1 MRFSSLAAI
10 ALVAMVAGSS
20 TARALEVFS
29 SDDSK
34 LEVGAQMQVQGSG
47 QLLEDPV
54 RDDLRAYLFL
64 KQARFYVAGE
74 QSDWRYRLSFALG
87 GEAEVKAPTPG
98 IALSLLDMYVDVPVR
113 LLENTYL
120 RVGQFKVPYSRE
132 RLADS
137 GSLFYADRSLNNVAF
152 RVGRDVGATLFTRQG
167 SFVGGAGV
175 FTGGGTSIPIRD
187 LPLELGTPLLVA
199 RVGFD
204 NGVDPDVFAQQ
215 EIRREPAKKVQTAVF
230 LNALYAKDSLVG
242 HSTVFNTKPSEKPLY
257 MNGNWNPLLGARPF
271 DLGAM
276 WQVGAD
282 AVVRAPVGKGT
293 GSAEV
298 EANYGKYENGAGSV
312 ELIAGRGQVAWEL
325 APVEVALRYSVMFPD
340 KKMAVDGRSI
350 AGWDPVHQVTPAITY
365 TFEKSGARL
374 VADLPLHFG
383 APVIT
388 EAGIGNYLL
397 TQQVDQTSMLKGEDP
412 VGSVSRKNVYGAR
425 LMLQA
430 TF

>member
-1 MRFSSLAAI
+1 MRFSSLASI
-10 ALVAMVAGSS
+10 TLVAMVAGMSP
-20 TARALEVFS
+20 AHGLEVMS
-29 SDDSK
+29 TDSSK

-47 QLLEDPV
+47 QLLEDPH
-54 RDDLRAYLFL
+54 RDDMRAYLFL

-113 LLENTYL
+113 LLPNTYL

-137 GSLFYADRSLNNVAF
+137 GSLFYGDRSLNNVGF
-152 RVGRDVGATLFTRQG
+152 RVGRDVGATLFTKQG
-167 SFVGGAGV
+167 SLVGGVGV

-204 NGVDPDVFAQQ
+204 NGVDADVFAQQ

-230 LNALYAKDSLVG
+230 LNGLYAKDSLVG

-298 EANYGKYENGAGSV
+298 EVNYGSYENGAGNV
-312 ELIAGRGQVAWEL
+312 ELIGGRGQVAWEL
-325 APVEVALRYSVMFPD
+325 APVEVALRYSVLLPD
-340 KKMAVDGRSI
+340 DRFKVEGRSI
-350 AGWDPVHQVTPAITY
+350 AGSDPIHQVTPAITY
-365 TFEKSGARL
+365 TFAKSGARL

-397 TQQVDQTSMLKGEDP
+397 TQQVDQTSYLKGENP
-412 VGSVSRKNVYGAR
+412 GEVSRKNVIGAR